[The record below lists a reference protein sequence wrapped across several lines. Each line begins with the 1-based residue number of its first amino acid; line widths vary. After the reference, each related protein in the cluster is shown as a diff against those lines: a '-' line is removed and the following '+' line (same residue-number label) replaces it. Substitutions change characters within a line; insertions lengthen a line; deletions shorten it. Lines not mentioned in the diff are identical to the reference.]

1 MSTRE
6 YNGHVYHL
14 CRCKECVGKKY
25 PVIYKSKSLYAQ
37 KFAKYTQYAYG
48 VSDEDFS
55 QYTKVR
61 QAITKD
67 SMIKKYGEEKGLE
80 KWNVYC
86 QKQAITNT
94 FEYKQEKY
102 GMSEK
107 EFKEFNKS
115 RACTK
120 ELFIKRHGEEI
131 GTKKWNEY
139 CERQRYTNSLEYFIK
154 TYGEKIGYEKYMSFD
169 SQRVSFGGA
178 SNAADIFFEEL
189 IQNNIFDGHE
199 IYFNKHPMEYNVGGY
214 RLDFYDKTL
223 NLVIEFYGDFWHMNP
238 RIYKIDDSIYI
249 WGKETIA
256 KNKWENDKSRLEYIQ
271 STLKCKSIII
281 WESAIALNKNKTIE
295 QIIDIINDKNIKYIE
310 LNGD

>member
-1 MSTRE
+1 
-6 YNGHVYHL
+6 
-14 CRCKECVGKKY
+14 
-25 PVIYKSKSLYAQ
+25 
-37 KFAKYTQYAYG
+37 
-48 VSDEDFS
+48 
-55 QYTKVR
+55 
-61 QAITKD
+61 
-67 SMIKKYGEEKGLE
+67 MIKKYGEEKGLE
-80 KWNVYC
+80 KWDSYC

-120 ELFIKRHGEEI
+120 ELFIKRHGEEEGI
-131 GTKKWNEY
+131 KKWNEY

-178 SNAADIFFEEL
+178 SNVADNFFEDL
-189 IQNNIFDGHE
+189 IKNKIFENHE
-199 IYFNKHPMEYNVGGY
+199 IYFNNHPMEYNVGGY

-238 RIYKIDDSIYI
+238 HIYKIDDSICI

-256 KNKWENDKSRLEYIQ
+256 KNKWENDKARIEYIQ
-271 STLKCKSIII
+271 SILKCKSVIV
-281 WESAIALNKNKTIE
+281 WERAIGLNRNKTIE